1 VVDRALACATSRDA
15 DPPHRWVVLHGDAAA
30 ANCQQVR
37 APRPGAPAGHVFV
50 DPDGFL
56 GDPTY
61 DLGVALRDW
70 SDQLLAGDAAG
81 TLRRWCRLVAD
92 RSGLDATAI
101 EEWAYLERVSTGLFA
116 LDLGAE
122 ALARPLLRSAE
133 VLCTA

>member
-1 VVDRALACATSRDA
+1 
-15 DPPHRWVVLHGDAAA
+15 
-30 ANCQQVR
+30 
-37 APRPGAPAGHVFV
+37 V